1 VQAPEISDSP
11 DSGSQRIN
19 LAFLVVFAILLLLLL
34 WRHEMWRDE
43 LQAWLLVRDS
53 SSLADL
59 WRNSRYEGHPLLW
72 HVMLFPLAHQFASPE
87 VMKVLHWMIAVGCAA
102 IVVFRAPFPTFIK
115 GAVIFSYLPL
125 YEYGVISRS
134 YGLTTLGVWLFC
146 ALLHR
151 SRTCLGSAGGGVIAA
166 NASVMGVLLTAALI
180 PAMWLRGPG
189 SRRRAA
195 AVLLIVGALV
205 ATLQAVPAED
215 YEHARGWHFSWDP
228 MLASYVARGFVTAIF
243 PILINDLHFWNST
256 AWFPWP
262 APGQSPSTV
271 VMVVAFA
278 GLVSIL
284 GVVTWTLR
292 RSRVMVT
299 AWVAGSMTLVGFAY
313 VKFPGAIRHH
323 GFLWVLLVA
332 TIWVA
337 VDAGIVTRGRATAI
351 LGPVLI
357 VGLVASAIA
366 AWWDWRA
373 PFSGARCAAAGIN
386 QQGLDDLPIVGGID
400 WAASGVAACL
410 PHRQLYY
417 PAKGGPGSF
426 IVWNLDRL
434 RQNDLSQL
442 DLVRETFAQD
452 RGRGALL
459 LVNRPLR
466 GPAAGQC
473 REVIRCAPVV
483 VPDEGL
489 WAYLCGGKKGPLRD
503 QAQQGNTEVM
513 RDTGPLKQGRLR

>member
-1 VQAPEISDSP
+1 
-11 DSGSQRIN
+11 
-19 LAFLVVFAILLLLLL
+19 L
-34 WRHEMWRDE
+34 
-43 LQAWLLVRDS
+43 
-53 SSLADL
+53 
-59 WRNSRYEGHPLLW
+59 
-72 HVMLFPLAHQFASPE
+72 
-87 VMKVLHWMIAVGCAA
+87 
-102 IVVFRAPFPTFIK
+102 IK
-115 GAVIFSYLPL
+115 GALIFSYLPF
-125 YEYGVISRS
+125 YEYGVISRN
-134 YGLTTLGVWLFC
+134 YGLTMLGVWLFC
-146 ALLHR
+146 ALLQR
-151 SRTCLGSAGGGVIAA
+151 SRTCLWSAGGGVIAA

-180 PAMWLRGPG
+180 PAMWLRKPG
-189 SRRRAA
+189 SHRRAA
-195 AVLLIVGALV
+195 TVLLAVGALV
-205 ATLQAVPAED
+205 ATLQAFPAED

-228 MLASYVARGFVTAIF
+228 TLASYVARGFVTAIL
-243 PILINDLHFWNST
+243 PILNNDLHFWNST
-256 AWFPWP
+256 VWFPWP
-262 APGQSPSTV
+262 APGQYPSTG
-271 VMVVAFA
+271 VMAVAFA

-292 RSRVMVT
+292 RSWVTVT

-313 VKFPGAIRHH
+313 VKFHGAIRHH
-323 GFLWVLLVA
+323 GFLWILMVA

-337 VDAGIVTRGRATAI
+337 VDAGIVTRRRATAI
-351 LGPVLI
+351 LSPVLM

-366 AWWDWRA
+366 ASWDWRA

-386 QQGLDDLPIVGGID
+386 QQGLNELPIVGGID
-400 WAASGVAACL
+400 WAVSGVAAYL

-417 PAKGGPGSF
+417 PAKRGLGSF

-452 RGRGALL
+452 RGNGALL

-503 QAQQGNTEVM
+503 QVQHGNTEVM